1 MKKVI
6 FLLLAIFLLHG
17 IGYAQTKKTTKSITA
32 KPIATKPIV
41 AKPESEIVKENAEK
55 WFKEIYVEAFFKD
68 PYSYRLV
75 GLKTIPVT
83 MKEAFLKELSNIQ
96 YNIDTCTIAKADRT
110 QESYDECMRLYEQNL
125 KDIEKEKEKINQG
138 GNAEYCNKRIAI
150 YQKYGNEISSIAKG
164 IKLYLFDIG
173 EKAKL
178 ENTISQLTEEQ
189 SNMLAYYDIRLDCY
203 SKNSLGNEVLG
214 RFSFPFTIKG
224 ALGNNN
230 GIDKVIQLNE

>member
-1 MKKVI
+1 MRKII
-6 FLLLAIFLLHG
+6 FLFIAIFSLHG
-17 IGYAQTKKTTKSITA
+17 VGYSQTGKTIKPTTKSVAGKSAIT
-32 KPIATKPIV
+32 
-41 AKPESEIVKENAEK
+41 KPESEIVKENAEK
-55 WFKEIYVEAFFKD
+55 WFKDVYVEKFFKD
-68 PYSYRLV
+68 PYSYRLM
-75 GLKTIPVT
+75 GLKAIPVT
-83 MKEAFLKELSNIQ
+83 IKEAFLRELSNIQ

-150 YQKYGNEISSIAKG
+150 YQKYGNEILSIAKG

-173 EKAKL
+173 EKEKL

-189 SNMLAYYDIRLDCY
+189 SNMLAYYDVRLDCY
-203 SKNSLGNEVLG
+203 SKNSLGNDVLG

-224 ALGNNN
+224 VLGDNN
-230 GIDKVIQLNE
+230 GIDKVIQLNK